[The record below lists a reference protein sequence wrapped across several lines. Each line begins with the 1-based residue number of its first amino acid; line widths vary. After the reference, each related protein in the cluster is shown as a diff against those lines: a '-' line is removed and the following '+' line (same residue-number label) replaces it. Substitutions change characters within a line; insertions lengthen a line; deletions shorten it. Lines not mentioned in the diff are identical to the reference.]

1 MDMVNVVHTLMVIV
15 VQKWSLRM
23 HLAYAMACIASRY
36 VERCLDRISNGV
48 LAEDRHA
55 AMAELQSIVSESRQA
70 QLAFG
75 AMGFPVLLSVLK
87 EERADVEMVRGAL
100 EALIG
105 ALTPLDSAG
114 RLKNEVQPALMN
126 SDLLSRESDN
136 ISLLL
141 SLLSEDDFYVRYY
154 TLQLLTSL
162 LTNSPNRLQEAI
174 LATPRGITR
183 LMDML
188 MDREV
193 IRNEAL
199 LLLTYLTREAEEI
212 QKIVVFEGGFE
223 KIFAIVKE
231 EGGAEGG
238 VVVQDCVELLNNLLR
253 NNTSNQILLRETVGI
268 EPLISILKLRKGSA
282 YNFTQQKTVNLLSVL
297 EAIRLLLVGGADADA
312 VKDSNRVTNQTFLAQ
327 NKVLDSLLVLGIE
340 SRWAPVAVRS
350 SAMHCIGDLIARHP
364 HNLDAIVSKRIGE
377 EPHAEPALN
386 AILRIILQTSD
397 MQESIAADYV
407 LKCFCERNPDG
418 QAILTSTM
426 NLQSSISGHDALDK
440 DVHIPFGSML
450 LNSLAVCES
459 ENDLEICC
467 KAANV
472 LCHLLKDNLQC
483 KERVLQIQLET
494 SGPSLVASEPLMHRI
509 VKYLA
514 ISSSTKNREVEQ
526 ELSSQHL
533 FMKPII
539 LRLLIIWLAD
549 SPSAVRCF
557 LSSPAHLTYLIE
569 LLSSSTTSIFVHGL
583 AATLLGECVIYNRGG
598 DGSRDAF
605 MVVDAISQRVG
616 LTAYFQKFEAMRKS
630 PIIASSASK
639 TQLSKPPSRS
649 TSSEAVGPSDVPD
662 DENGDGGD
670 RLKLDHPLLHMVFD
684 PAFVN
689 LVKQIEPNIRE
700 SVVDLF
706 SRPKNNVA
714 IVPAVLEQR
723 NDENDKDYIS
733 RLRLFVEK
741 QCNEI
746 QDLLGRN
753 AALAEDLAKTSGKG
767 EISSDVSGSESKGPS
782 GRDRVQVEN
791 LRRELMESR
800 QRIENLVVE
809 RAKLESEASTYKQIV
824 GKIESD
830 LKSLSDAYNSLEQA
844 NFHLESETKALRSGK
859 GDDLPDLEAV
869 RAEAREEARGESE
882 AELNDLLVCLGQ
894 EQSKVERL
902 SARLTELGEDVD
914 ALLEG
919 IGDEAEAGLL
929 EDEE

>member
-1 MDMVNVVHTLMVIV
+1 MEFKIGRINLNAVAQGVGGLVFGNDDQTAA
-15 VQKWSLRM
+15 KED
-23 HLAYAMACIASRY
+23 RY

-55 AMAELQSIVSESRQA
+55 AMTELQSIVAESHQA

-75 AMGFPVLLSVLK
+75 AMGFPVIMSVLK

-100 EALIG
+100 EILIG

-114 RLKNEVQPALMN
+114 RLKNELQPSLMN

-162 LTNSPNRLQEAI
+162 LTNSPHRLQEAI
-174 LATPRGITR
+174 LATPRGLTR

-231 EGGAEGG
+231 EGGSEGG
-238 VVVQDCVELLNNLLR
+238 VVVQDCIELLNNLLR

-297 EAIRLLLVGGADADA
+297 EAIRLLLVGGAEADA
-312 VKDSNRVTNQTFLAQ
+312 AKDVNRVTNQTFLAQ
-327 NKVLDSLLVLGIE
+327 NKVLDSLLMLGVE

-350 SAMHCIGDLIARHP
+350 LALHCIGDLIARHP
-364 HNLDAIVSKRIGE
+364 QNLDAIVRKLIGE

-397 MQESIAADYV
+397 IQESIAADYV

-418 QAILTSTM
+418 QAILTSTV
-426 NLQSSISGHDALDK
+426 NPQSSISAHDVLDK

-450 LNSLAVCES
+450 LHSLTVCES

-467 KAANV
+467 RAANV
-472 LCHLLKDNLQC
+472 LSHLLKDNLQC
-483 KERVLQIQLET
+483 KERVLQIELEA
-494 SGPSLVASEPLMHRI
+494 SGPSLVASEPLLHRV

-514 ISSSTKNREVEQ
+514 ISSSTKNIEVEQ
-526 ELSSQHL
+526 EMGSQDL
-533 FMKPII
+533 YMKPII

-549 SPSAVRCF
+549 SPSVVRCF

-569 LLSSSTTSIFVHGL
+569 LLSSPTTSIFIHGL
-583 AATLLGECVIYNRGG
+583 AATLLGECVIYNKGG

-605 MVVDAISQRVG
+605 MVVDAISQRIG
-616 LTAYFQKFEAMRKS
+616 LTAYFHKFEAMRKS
-630 PIIASSASK
+630 PIFASSGSK
-639 TQLSKPPSRS
+639 RQLSKPPSRS
-649 TSSEAVGPSDVPD
+649 TSSEAVGPSDIPD
-662 DENGDGGD
+662 EDQNGDDGGGS
-670 RLKLDHPLLHMVFD
+670 LKLDHPLLHLVFD

-689 LVKQIEPNIRE
+689 FVKHLEPSIRE

-706 SRPKNNVA
+706 SHPKNNVS
-714 IVPAVLEQR
+714 IVPAMLEQK
-723 NDENDKDYIS
+723 NGENDKDYIA

-753 AALAEDLAKTSGKG
+753 AALAEDLAKTSGRG
-767 EISSDVSGSESKGPS
+767 EMSADGSGSS
-782 GRDRVQVEN
+782 GRDRVQVES

-800 QRIENLVVE
+800 QRLENLVVE
-809 RAKLESEASTYKQIV
+809 KTKLESEASTYKQMV

-844 NFHLESETKALRSGK
+844 NFCLEAETKALRSGK
-859 GDDLPDLEAV
+859 GNDLPDLEAV
-869 RAEAREEARGESE
+869 RADAREEAQKDSE

-902 SARLTELGEDVD
+902 SARLMELGEDVD
-914 ALLEG
+914 SLLEG

-929 EDEE
+929 EEEEEG